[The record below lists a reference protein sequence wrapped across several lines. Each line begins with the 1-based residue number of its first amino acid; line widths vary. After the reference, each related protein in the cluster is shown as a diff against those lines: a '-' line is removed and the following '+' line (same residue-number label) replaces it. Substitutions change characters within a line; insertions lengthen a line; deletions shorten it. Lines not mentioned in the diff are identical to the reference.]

1 MLHRL
6 AEDYKVE
13 ISLGIEGVRNIVQ
26 VTATAFVTYHL
37 GAKKLESCS
46 RAAAPAAALFDGHER
61 CGDTL
66 CIAEGSANTALGRMG
81 PSEGGEPAS

>member
-13 ISLGIEGVRNIVQ
+13 ISVGVEGVRNIVQ

-37 GAKKLESCS
+37 GAKKLKSCS
-46 RAAAPAAALFDGHER
+46 RAAGRPALFDDGHAR